1 MYVGLF
7 KIRPQ
12 LTNTWASLIAQ
23 LVKNLPAVQE
33 TPVQFLGQEDPL
45 DKGDRL
51 PTPVF
56 LGFPCGSDGKES
68 ACDVGDLG
76 SIPGLERPPGEGKGY
91 LLQYSGIVHGVAQS
105 DTTKRLSLH
114 FTNTFY
120 FFSVFFL
127 SGIYLNS
134 FYCCVFKFIYLL
146 VISNLPLVI
155 CSVL

>member
-1 MYVGLF
+1 MSVEVEWGTQGFPRSSAGKESTCNVGDLGS
-7 KIRPQ
+7 IPGLERPSGEGKGYPLQ
-12 LTNTWASLIAQ
+12 YSWASL
-23 LVKNLPAVQE
+23 
-33 TPVQFLGQEDPL
+33 
-45 DKGDRL
+45 
-51 PTPVF
+51 
-56 LGFPCGSDGKES
+56 CGSDGKES